1 MIVYVLTVACSAQLI
16 YFSCRPALC
25 MNYVR
30 YIGLAKDKLL
40 LQGKRQVS
48 GVFTEDG
55 FALGVAYIL
64 AVLRQEPRFK
74 SLHWF
79 DSVNEKLKAD
89 KESLDVQK
97 AERKRNED
105 ELQSL
110 QASIAKLM
118 TQKME

>member
-1 MIVYVLTVACSAQLI
+1 
-16 YFSCRPALC
+16 
-25 MNYVR
+25 
-30 YIGLAKDKLL
+30 
-40 LQGKRQVS
+40 VS

-55 FALGVAYIL
+55 FALGIAYIL

-89 KESLDVQK
+89 KESFDLQK
-97 AERKRNED
+97 SERKKNEE
-105 ELQSL
+105 ELQGL
-110 QASIAKLM
+110 QTAIAKLM

>member
-1 MIVYVLTVACSAQLI
+1 
-16 YFSCRPALC
+16 

-40 LQGKRQVS
+40 LQSKRQVS

-79 DSVNEKLKAD
+79 DTVNEKLKAD
-89 KESLDVQK
+89 KESLDHQRRS
-97 AERKRNED
+97 ARRTRRNFSNCKLP
-105 ELQSL
+105 LQNS
-110 QASIAKLM
+110 
-118 TQKME
+118 

>member
-1 MIVYVLTVACSAQLI
+1 
-16 YFSCRPALC
+16 
-25 MNYVR
+25 MNNAR
-30 YIGLAKDKLL
+30 YIGIAKDTLL
-40 LQGKRQVS
+40 LQSKRQVS

-55 FALGVAYIL
+55 FALGIAYIL

-89 KESLDVQK
+89 KESLDLQK
-97 AERKRNED
+97 AKRKKNEE
-105 ELQSL
+105 ELQGL
-110 QASIAKLM
+110 QTAIAKLM

>member
-1 MIVYVLTVACSAQLI
+1 MCVLLIVV
-16 YFSCRPALC
+16 FRPALC

-40 LQGKRQVS
+40 LQSKRQVS

-64 AVLRQEPRFK
+64 AVLRQESRFK

-79 DSVNEKLKAD
+79 DSVNMKLKAD
-89 KESLDVQK
+89 KESRDIQK
-97 AERKRNED
+97 AERKKSEED
-105 ELQSL
+105 LQSL
-110 QASIAKLM
+110 QASIAKIVN
-118 TQKME
+118 QQME

>member
-1 MIVYVLTVACSAQLI
+1 
-16 YFSCRPALC
+16 

-40 LQGKRQVS
+40 LQSKRQVS

-55 FALGVAYIL
+55 FALGIAFL
-64 AVLRQEPRFK
+64 LSFMRQESRFK

-79 DSVNEKLKAD
+79 DSVNIKLKAD
-89 KESLDVQK
+89 KEALDRQK
-97 AERKRNED
+97 AERKKTEE

-110 QASIAKLM
+110 QASIAKIV
-118 TQKME
+118 TQQME

>member
-1 MIVYVLTVACSAQLI
+1 
-16 YFSCRPALC
+16 

-40 LQGKRQVS
+40 LQSKRQVS

-64 AVLRQEPRFK
+64 AVLRQESRFK

>member
-1 MIVYVLTVACSAQLI
+1 
-16 YFSCRPALC
+16 

-40 LQGKRQVS
+40 LQSKRQVS

-64 AVLRQEPRFK
+64 AVLRQESRFK

-79 DSVNEKLKAD
+79 DSVNMKLKAD
-89 KESLDVQK
+89 KESLDIQK
-97 AERKRNED
+97 AERKKSEED
-105 ELQSL
+105 LQSL
-110 QASIAKLM
+110 QASIAKIVNQ
-118 TQKME
+118 TME

>member
-1 MIVYVLTVACSAQLI
+1 
-16 YFSCRPALC
+16 

-40 LQGKRQVS
+40 LQSKRQVS

-64 AVLRQEPRFK
+64 AVLRQESRFK

-79 DSVNEKLKAD
+79 DSVNMKLKAD
-89 KESLDVQK
+89 KESLDIQK
-97 AERKRNED
+97 AERKKSEED
-105 ELQSL
+105 LQSL
-110 QASIAKLM
+110 QASIAKIAN
-118 TQKME
+118 QQME

>member
-1 MIVYVLTVACSAQLI
+1 
-16 YFSCRPALC
+16 
-25 MNYVR
+25 
-30 YIGLAKDKLL
+30 
-40 LQGKRQVS
+40 
-48 GVFTEDG
+48 
-55 FALGVAYIL
+55 
-64 AVLRQEPRFK
+64 
-74 SLHWF
+74 
-79 DSVNEKLKAD
+79 VNEKLKAD

>member
-1 MIVYVLTVACSAQLI
+1 MLFVFYSSL
-16 YFSCRPALC
+16 FFRPALC

-40 LQGKRQVS
+40 LQSKRQVS

-64 AVLRQEPRFK
+64 AVLRQESRFK

-79 DSVNEKLKAD
+79 DSVNMKLKAD
-89 KESLDVQK
+89 KESLDIQK
-97 AERKRNED
+97 AERKKSEED
-105 ELQSL
+105 LQSL
-110 QASIAKLM
+110 QASIAKIVN
-118 TQKME
+118 QQME